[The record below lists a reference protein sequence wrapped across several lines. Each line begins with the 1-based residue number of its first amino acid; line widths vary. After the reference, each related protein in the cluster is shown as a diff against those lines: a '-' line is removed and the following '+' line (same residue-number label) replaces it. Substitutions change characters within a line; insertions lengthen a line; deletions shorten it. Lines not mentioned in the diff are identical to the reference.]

1 LIFCTIHFWASEKA
15 GNGKRENWTQ
25 LTALFQEPFVA
36 LRPSDLPQQQ
46 AGMPLRNRVALPGM
60 PDHATPPLRGLEV
73 SLRRVL

>member
-1 LIFCTIHFWASEKA
+1 ME
-15 GNGKRENWTQ
+15 RENWTQ

-36 LRPSDLPQQQ
+36 LRPSDLPQQP